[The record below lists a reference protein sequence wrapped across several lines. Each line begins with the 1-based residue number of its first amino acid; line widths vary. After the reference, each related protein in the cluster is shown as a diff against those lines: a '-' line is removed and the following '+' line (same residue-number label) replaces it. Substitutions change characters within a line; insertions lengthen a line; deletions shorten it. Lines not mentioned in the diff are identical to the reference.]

1 MDLIQLRETISQ
13 TLRIMLLISV
23 DAIAGK
29 ESLKYLCYPCVDNVL
44 RVVSQVHQ
52 ALPEIEMNKAVEEL
66 LQSLIASTEV
76 SHVELAKLSYFLNG
90 NTSVLLPYS
99 VQGCGECFL
108 WPYCRS
114 LFRLRLVRSF
124 YPSRLMDVEVDTTDT
139 AAAATTSDMDLADGD
154 DKLTIILAVTIAVEK
169 MADNAISNGL
179 SGDDTEKAF
188 SFFYTLLACIQV
200 MESKTM
206 SQDSSSE
213 GGGGSRWKLEDVKK
227 LLDNCRRFSHL
238 AKRRESDEYMDQAL
252 VVLECVVFYLG
263 SIADYLANRL

>member
-99 VQGCGECFL
+99 VQ
-108 WPYCRS
+108 
-114 LFRLRLVRSF
+114 
-124 YPSRLMDVEVDTTDT
+124 
-139 AAAATTSDMDLADGD
+139 DGD